1 MKAALVYSD
10 AHESPEC
17 DRCFEPRFREICSQI
32 ASHFQVETI
41 ARSALSDSL
50 DGFDIVFCAGGDG
63 TLLGTAH
70 FLRDTPLCGIR
81 LFPERSVGFL
91 CACDYSDILAFI
103 EAYLEGRIQPRAHV
117 RLDCLVDGISLGV
130 PFLNDVLLAHQCPA
144 RASRYEIAFGGV
156 SQRQCSSGVWVA
168 TPLGAHGGL
177 HSAGGVMP
185 DDPDSFAF
193 CVREC
198 ARASG
203 SDVPL
208 RTAVFSSSS
217 DALTLT
223 TLGDD
228 MCLFGDGGIFVCRV
242 AYGQVLTFRRHEAAL
257 RLFGSLKTSA

>member
-17 DRCFEPRFREICSQI
+17 DRCFESRFCEICSQV
-32 ASHFQVETI
+32 ASRFQIETI

-50 DGFDIVFCAGGDG
+50 EGFDIVFCAGGDG

-70 FLRDTPLCGIR
+70 FLHDTPLCGIR

-91 CACDYSDILAFI
+91 CACDYSDIRAFI
-103 EAYLEGRIQPRAHV
+103 EAFLEGRIQPRAHL
-117 RLDCLVDGISLGV
+117 RLDCLVDGVSLGV
-130 PFLNDVLLAHQCPA
+130 PFLNDVLIAHRCPA

-168 TPLGAHGGL
+168 TSLGAHGGL

-185 DDPDSFAF
+185 GNPDCFAF

-198 ARASG
+198 ARFSPQA
-203 SDVPL
+203 DPL
-208 RTAVFSSSS
+208 KTAVFEPSQ
-217 DALTLT
+217 APLTLKI
-223 TLGDD
+223 LGND
-228 MCLFGDGGIFVCRV
+228 MCLFGDGGLFVRDLL
-242 AYGQVLTFRRHEAAL
+242 YGQTLTFRRHSA
-257 RLFGSLKTSA
+257 SLNLLGKMI